1 MSPMIL
7 RASDVAAK
15 PRNAISPPPGE
26 KERQT
31 VRMANPQE
39 TGLQMRDMR
48 HTLPGKRV
56 LGLLAL
62 SINSYCHT
70 ADSR

>member
-1 MSPMIL
+1 MSPTIL
-7 RASDVAAK
+7 RVSGVAAK
-15 PRNAISPPPGE
+15 PRNATFPPPEE
-26 KERQT
+26 KEKQT

-70 ADSR
+70 ANSR